1 MVLMTKA
8 GAVLQL
14 DAAALYTRRE
24 TAIYGVPEERKIAA
38 VLLSND
44 WRKYAAMISNPPVL
58 PSGFTGWPEELLY
71 SGREFAGYTCKRGF
85 FNAAEEE
92 YRLDRY
98 FDTDRAEEFSEIPL
112 RLKLRAA
119 EDLCGIIT
127 ALHRAGYIAGDF
139 DPAYFGFNAEN
150 GRVCLNDATHIQVI
164 SDGVTFFRGSYA
176 EDYIPAEIQKALT
189 EGAPETTLFTP
200 RSDDFALAVI
210 IFRLLMHGT
219 HPGACKEFNLMPDK
233 PADERAEREFASFP
247 EYIRRLFH
255 AAFAFG
261 DPSSRPGSE
270 EWYYA
275 LCRYRRALR
284 VSADAACMEY
294 YDWTAGSP
302 FASQYSAEIKET
314 GNRRKTK
321 AETAKA
327 KKRAVKIAAYIL
339 AGVLLLAA
347 LVVGIYFI
355 GKAGI
360 NIPEQISKLLG

>member
-14 DAAALYTRRE
+14 DAAGCIPTE
-24 TAIYGVPEERKIAA
+24 TAIYELPEERKIAR

-44 WRKYAAMISNPPVL
+44 WKVRRDDINPPL
-58 PSGFTGWPEELLY
+58 PSAYGLAGKLLY
-71 SGREFAGYTCKRGF
+71 PERVCGLTCKRGF

-92 YRLDRY
+92 YRLEDIL
-98 FDTDRAEEFSEIPL
+98 TPTRAEEFSNSVEL
-112 RLKLRAA
+112 ELRAA